1 MKIRHVKIEHFRGIE
16 SLDWKLGGDF
26 VCLIGPGD
34 STKSTILDAIELA
47 LTPRWNVS
55 FYDTDFRNAQTDT
68 PIRITVTVGDL
79 PQALKSDAKYGY
91 YARGWGSTG
100 VLHDEPINGDE
111 FVLSVQLR
119 VDSSL
124 EPGWFVVNDRDP
136 EGKRIGTKD
145 REELGCVRL
154 GEYVDRHFSW
164 GRGTVLS
171 KLTASSDE
179 LSNVLAEASRETR
192 NVVKNLD
199 PTKLQT
205 LHDAAAKAK
214 KIGALF
220 GVNAGDK
227 LRPGLDAQSV
237 SVSAGGLS
245 LHDEE
250 VPMRM
255 AGLGTRRL
263 MAIAM
268 QHEAGNQGGVTLID
282 EVETA
287 LEPHRLRR
295 LLQFL
300 KQGERRGTVIMT
312 THAPVVL
319 QELNASDLRVVRST
333 NGVTELF
340 PVDKELQPLV
350 IKSSEAFL
358 ARKILVCEGK
368 TELGFCR
375 GLNAWWT
382 VTGNSFGYRGIALA
396 DGGGT
401 EAPNRAMSFAK
412 LKYEVALFADS
423 DQPLKPDIVALEAQE
438 IAVIQWADS
447 KAIEERIVQDLP
459 WKGVA
464 ALVQLAMDEWGADT
478 VRGGVNS
485 GLTASTPKI
494 DGDPAAWNNQGVVE
508 AVLRGAI
515 AEAAKNQ
522 KFGKQKGWFK
532 RVDLAEA
539 VANIVVAYWSEI
551 VDTDLHKKI
560 VELKDWAHSNE

>member
-16 SLDWKLGGDF
+16 SLDWDLGGDF

-79 PQALKSDAKYGY
+79 PQSLKSDAKYGY

-100 VLHDEPINGDE
+100 VLHDEPTYGDE
-111 FVLSVQLR
+111 SVLSIQLR

-192 NVVKNLD
+192 SVIKNLD

-205 LHDAAAKAK
+205 LHAAAAKAK
-214 KIGALF
+214 EIGAML

-263 MAIAM
+263 LAMAM

-300 KQGERRGTVIMT
+300 KGGERQGTVIMT
-312 THAPVVL
+312 THAPLVL
-319 QELNASDLRVVRST
+319 QELKASDLRVVRSK
-333 NGVTELF
+333 NGNTEVF
-340 PVDKELQPLV
+340 SVGTELQPLI

-358 ARKILVCEGK
+358 ARKILVCEGM

-375 GLNAWWT
+375 GLNTWWT
-382 VTGNSFGYRGIALA
+382 GTGDSFGYRGIALA
-396 DGGGT
+396 DGGGA
-401 EAPNRAMSFAK
+401 EAPKKAMSFAK
-412 LKYEVALFADS
+412 LKYDVALFADS
-423 DQPLKPDIVALEAQE
+423 DQPLNPDRVALEAE
-438 IAVIQWADS
+438 KISVIQWADS

-464 ALVQLAMDEWGADT
+464 ALVQLAMDEWGVDT

-485 GLTASTPKI
+485 RLTTSSSRI
-494 DGDPAAWNNQGVVE
+494 DGDPEEWNLQGVGE
-508 AVLRGAI
+508 AMLRCVI
-515 AEAAKNQ
+515 SDAAKNQ
-522 KFGKQKGWFK
+522 MFGKRQGWFK

-539 VANIVVAYWSEI
+539 VANMVVAHWNEI

-560 VELKDWAHSNE
+560 VELKDWAHFNG